1 MKKNNLKR
9 YLASL
14 LAVLMLASATGMSP
28 AVFAEGEDTLPPTE
42 GGEVVQPV
50 EPVLKET
57 SGEVLIKS
65 NMTNEEVSKLLSKAL
80 ISNYDELDDATKAS
94 LQWEYFGYGYTKKL
108 GAKSF
113 NQHWGT
119 IDGNAEFTED
129 HGLTYTYYTQAL
141 KDLGKGTYQVR
152 LAGTNTVATLIKVDQ
167 YTSTIVFKEN
177 ATITYNMDAN
187 NMKQQIFANAI
198 DWEKSVL
205 PAKDTLNFDDFEY
218 QYKALPVALEKVND
232 KIDLDSIK
240 MYVDIKGYK
249 GITDLTT
256 FEQMGAGNQVIRVKF
271 NGSDDYKASNYF
283 VNEEFKVEK
292 ANVKVSIPLITKIYA
307 GTPLETEEKPYAT
320 LDPNDPAIDIYKFF
334 VGENSNFES
343 VAYIDLPSSKTGLID
358 AISDA
363 QVKFLKYDEK
373 DTIRGKL
380 QEGVTIGEL
389 KAAMTEIVNYVDND
403 PALKFLVNLALKN
416 YGITVDNLK
425 DLVDTLNK
433 ITKIADNFRIALGAP
448 NHAGAYIAFAIAVN
462 DNYNPAYAAG
472 SVVVLKNWKGLKLE
486 KNPDIFSDGKITVS
500 EAKAIADDEKQLCIL
515 TQNGEPLDSS
525 SAGAIH
531 YWFTGVGKLY
541 AKSEM
546 PTAPGKYIVT
556 VSVRGGDFFAM
567 PKTFVFTIV
576 ADPTPEVTPET

>member
-9 YLASL
+9 FLASL

-28 AVFAEGEDTLPPTE
+28 AVFAEGEDILPQTE

-108 GAKSF
+108 GAKSL

-129 HGLTYTYYTQAL
+129 HVVTYTYYTQAL

-256 FEQMGAGNQVIRVKF
+256 FEQMGAGDQVIRVKF
-271 NGSDDYKASNYF
+271 NGSDDYKVCTS
-283 VNEEFKVEK
+283 
-292 ANVKVSIPLITKIYA
+292 
-307 GTPLETEEKPYAT
+307 
-320 LDPNDPAIDIYKFF
+320 
-334 VGENSNFES
+334 EN
-343 VAYIDLPSSKTGLID
+343 P
-358 AISDA
+358 
-363 QVKFLKYDEK
+363 
-373 DTIRGKL
+373 
-380 QEGVTIGEL
+380 
-389 KAAMTEIVNYVDND
+389 
-403 PALKFLVNLALKN
+403 
-416 YGITVDNLK
+416 NLK
-425 DLVDTLNK
+425 V
-433 ITKIADNFRIALGAP
+433 
-448 NHAGAYIAFAIAVN
+448 
-462 DNYNPAYAAG
+462 
-472 SVVVLKNWKGLKLE
+472 
-486 KNPDIFSDGKITVS
+486 
-500 EAKAIADDEKQLCIL
+500 
-515 TQNGEPLDSS
+515 
-525 SAGAIH
+525 
-531 YWFTGVGKLY
+531 
-541 AKSEM
+541 
-546 PTAPGKYIVT
+546 
-556 VSVRGGDFFAM
+556 
-567 PKTFVFTIV
+567 
-576 ADPTPEVTPET
+576 